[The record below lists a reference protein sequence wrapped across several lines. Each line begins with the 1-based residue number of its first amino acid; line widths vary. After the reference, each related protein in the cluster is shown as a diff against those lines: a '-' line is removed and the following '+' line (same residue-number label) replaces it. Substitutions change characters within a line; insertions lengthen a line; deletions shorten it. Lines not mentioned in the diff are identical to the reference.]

1 MPPLL
6 SRACNYGFTP
16 QSLTRLQ
23 KTWHQV
29 CPNVPSLAQFDGS
42 WIAVAMTTELA
53 KAWEQNETI
62 RLAGRKQA
70 AAACL
75 QFY

>member
-1 MPPLL
+1 MPHVHNYLL
-6 SRACNYGFTP
+6 I
-16 QSLTRLQ
+16 
-23 KTWHQV
+23 
-29 CPNVPSLAQFDGS
+29 VPSLAQFDGS